1 MRWLWIDRVVA
12 LEPGRRLLAVK
23 CVSLSEPHLHQHL
36 PADDNRP
43 ARPLAPAP
51 LLIEGMAQ
59 AAGLLVGHARDFA
72 DAVVLAKVARAE
84 FAFDVPPGWTIHF
97 DARLNAIDASGA
109 STSGLLRAGDAADAQ
124 PHELGRVDLMFAHVP
139 AADHEI
145 LEARAFRTLA
155 AASVAAGLEDAGLA
169 ALASGA

>member
-1 MRWLWIDRVVA
+1 M
-12 LEPGRRLLAVK
+12 GRRDNGQTGG
-23 CVSLSEPHLHQHL
+23 SLVPVAPVVGQ
-36 PADDNRP
+36 ADG
-43 ARPLAPAP
+43 
-51 LLIEGMAQ
+51 EG
-59 AAGLLVGHARDFA
+59 
-72 DAVVLAKVARAE
+72 AE

-109 STSGLLRAGDAADAQ
+109 STSGLLHAGDAADAQ

-155 AASVAAGLEDAGLA
+155 AASVAAGLEDAGIA